1 MKIVAA
7 AVAAP
12 LLMLATQARAQTVD
26 PPTGVYVGAGITRSH
41 FDADNFTIDDIDNND
56 NSWKAIVGFRPHRNF
71 ALEANYI
78 DFGKASAP
86 AIGTVG
92 PFEVKAKGYGLYGV
106 GLAPMGPVDLYLKA
120 GLARLDAD
128 GNMGAV
134 VFEDKKT
141 EFAYGAG
148 LQFRLTNFA
157 IRAEYEKYDTDVVG
171 DLDLIT
177 LGATYTFGPR

>member
-1 MKIVAA
+1 MKILAA

-12 LLMLATQARAQTVD
+12 LLIMASQAQAQTVD
-26 PPTGVYVGAGITRSH
+26 PPTGVYVGAGVTRSH
-41 FDADNFTIDDIDNND
+41 FDADNFTSDDIDNND
-56 NSWKAIVGFRPHRNF
+56 NSWKAILGFRMNRNF

-86 AIGTVG
+86 AFGTVG
-92 PFEVKAKGYGLYGV
+92 PYEVKAKGYSAYGV
-106 GLAPMGPVDLYLKA
+106 GLAPIGPVDLFLKA
-120 GLARLDAD
+120 GIARLDAD
-128 GNMGAV
+128 GNIGAV
-134 VFEDKKT
+134 LFDDKKT

-148 LQFRLTNFA
+148 LQLRLAQFA

-177 LGATYTFGPR
+177 VGFTYTFGPR

>member
-1 MKIVAA
+1 
-7 AVAAP
+7 
-12 LLMLATQARAQTVD
+12 
-26 PPTGVYVGAGITRSH
+26 
-41 FDADNFTIDDIDNND
+41 
-56 NSWKAIVGFRPHRNF
+56 
-71 ALEANYI
+71 
-78 DFGKASAP
+78 
-86 AIGTVG
+86 
-92 PFEVKAKGYGLYGV
+92 
-106 GLAPMGPVDLYLKA
+106 MGPVDLYLKA

>member
-12 LLMLATQARAQTVD
+12 LLILASQARAQTVD

-41 FDADNFTIDDIDNND
+41 FDADSFDIDDVDNND

-86 AIGTVG
+86 AAGTVG
-92 PFEVKAKGYGLYGV
+92 PFEVKAKGYSLYGV

-148 LQFRLTNFA
+148 VQLRLANFA
-157 IRAEYEKYDTDVVG
+157 IRGEYEKFDTDVVG

-177 LGATYTFGPR
+177 LGATFTFGPR